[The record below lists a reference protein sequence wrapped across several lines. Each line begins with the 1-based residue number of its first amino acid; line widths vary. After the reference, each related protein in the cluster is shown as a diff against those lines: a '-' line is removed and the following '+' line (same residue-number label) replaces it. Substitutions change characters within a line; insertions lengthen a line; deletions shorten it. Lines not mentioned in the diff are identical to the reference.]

1 MLLISLILLAVIVG
15 PLYFLIKQ
23 LDKNYDEYSINMVE
37 ITSNLVYQSVYD
49 GMLLN
54 DEEMIQRNLE
64 LFSLEPSVSNL
75 RIFNRS
81 GKILYSSKKSEID
94 KNILDFNRNIKPG
107 YLNGEEQETFYKSKQ
122 TYYHLHPIYVQQECT
137 PCHTNQG
144 ELIAVMDVQLGLSQ
158 SEKFYSSAKNLT
170 IVSAI
175 FIVILLWIIL
185 NFLYEK
191 QIESRLKIIME
202 GFNNLSLG
210 NLNFSLKIPGR
221 HELALLAKK
230 FNQTVSKLKEAKDK
244 EDKFILENLE
254 RADRLVTLGEVAA
267 EIAHEVNNPASIILT
282 RAEII
287 RQELHENS
295 VELSVLD
302 DIDMIIQQ
310 TSKIA
315 EITKSILY
323 YARKLPQKFTETD
336 LNFIIQQS
344 LKILEPRIN
353 KRNVNIEYIPYNSPA
368 IVNANSSQLVQV
380 FCNLINNSLDVI
392 EPNRGVIKIEIQQSN
407 GTAKSAGFRI
417 IYRDNGPGIRKEIR
431 EKIFNPFFTTK
442 SDGKGTG
449 LGLFIVKNII
459 TYHHGSIYVSDENKS
474 GAVFIIEIGNNGS
487 NN

>member
-1 MLLISLILLAVIVG
+1 MLLISVILLAVIGG

-23 LDKNYDEYSINMVE
+23 LDKNYEEYSINMVE

-54 DEEMIQRNLE
+54 DAEMIQRNLE
-64 LFSLEPSVSNL
+64 LFSLEPSVVSL
-75 RIFNRS
+75 RIFNRT
-81 GKILYSSKKSEID
+81 GKILYSSTKSERD
-94 KNILDFNRNIKPG
+94 QNIVDFNKNIKPG
-107 YLNGEEQETFYKSKQ
+107 YLSGEEQESFFKSEQ
-122 TYYHLHPIYVQQECT
+122 NYSHLHPIYIQRECT
-137 PCHTNQG
+137 PCHTDQG
-144 ELIAVMDVQLGLSQ
+144 SLIAVMDVQLGLSQ
-158 SEKFYSSAKNLT
+158 SEKFYASAKNLT
-170 IVSAI
+170 IVSAVFI
-175 FIVILLWIIL
+175 FILLWLIL

-191 QIESRLKIIME
+191 EIESRLKIIME

-210 NLNFSLKIPGR
+210 NLNFSLNIPGR

-230 FNQTVSKLKEAKDK
+230 FNQTMSRLKEAKEK
-244 EDKFILENLE
+244 ENKLILENLE

-282 RAEII
+282 RAEIV
-287 RQELHENS
+287 REELQDKP
-295 VELSVLD
+295 VERLVLD
-302 DIDMIIQQ
+302 DIDMIINQ

-323 YARKLPQKFTETD
+323 YARKLPQKFSQAD
-336 LNFIIQQS
+336 LNLIIQQS

-353 KRNVNIEYIPYNSPA
+353 KKNANIEYIPLNHPA
-368 IVNANSSQLVQV
+368 IIHANSIQLEQV

-392 EPNRGVIKIEIQQSN
+392 EPNHGIIKIEIQQVN
-407 GTAKSAGFRI
+407 GSSKLTGFRI
-417 IYRDNGPGIRKEIR
+417 IFQDNGPGIQKEIR

-442 SDGKGTG
+442 IDGKGTG

-474 GAVFIIEIGNNGS
+474 GAEFVIEIGNNGS
-487 NN
+487 TY